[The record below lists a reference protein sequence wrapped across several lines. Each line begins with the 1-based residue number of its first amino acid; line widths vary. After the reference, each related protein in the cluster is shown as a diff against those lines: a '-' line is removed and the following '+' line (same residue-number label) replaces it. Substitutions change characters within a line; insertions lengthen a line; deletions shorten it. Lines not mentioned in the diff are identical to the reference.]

1 MGPAPKGGAAAVLL
15 VLAVAACGH
24 GSKGKP
30 SSASSSTAR
39 TLPVDSVRPGEIAE
53 GKDLAFGFPVPRA
66 MHVTARFPDAVIAE
80 GELDFEPLTNYVR
93 ERLDA
98 GHVDTGPVKTVFAA
112 ATLKTDPKR
121 RLLVEVRSAAG
132 TVELVV
138 RDETPKPIEPG
149 LSDEE
154 RWKRSGLGPDGSVLP
169 DVNE

>member
-1 MGPAPKGGAAAVLL
+1 VLL
-15 VLAVAACGH
+15 VLAAAACGH

-39 TLPVDSVRPGEIAE
+39 TVPVDSVRPGEIAE
-53 GKDLAFGFPVPRA
+53 GKDLAFGFPLPRA
-66 MHVTARFPDAVIAE
+66 MHVKARFPDAVIAA

-93 ERLDA
+93 ER
-98 GHVDTGPVKTVFAA
+98 VDTGPVTTVFAG

-121 RLLVEVRSAAG
+121 RLLVEVRAAAG
-132 TVELVV
+132 MVELVV

-169 DVNE
+169 SVNE